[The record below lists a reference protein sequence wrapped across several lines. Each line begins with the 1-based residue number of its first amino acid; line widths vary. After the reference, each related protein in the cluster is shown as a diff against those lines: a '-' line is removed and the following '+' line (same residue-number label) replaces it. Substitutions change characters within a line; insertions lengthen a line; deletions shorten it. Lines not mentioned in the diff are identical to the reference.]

1 MIGCPSHR
9 APLGLMVFRPG
20 MVEGGGGG
28 MDREKV
34 FCCDQLVAFVRVE
47 PCGQTGRHLHRVQA
61 ATTFTCPLTDML
73 SVSHTHLS
81 KLS

>member
-20 MVEGGGGG
+20 MGGRREPGGAG

-34 FCCDQLVAFVRVE
+34 FCCVDQFVPFGV
-47 PCGQTGRHLHRVQA
+47 CACWFL
-61 ATTFTCPLTDML
+61 
-73 SVSHTHLS
+73 
-81 KLS
+81 